1 MDRNTFI
8 IVGAA
13 LAAVGL
19 VSCAGEP
26 ERPSAEMT
34 RAGTI
39 IGQAEKDTD
48 TQQFAA
54 AELQQARD
62 KLNQAEMASKDGR
75 NAEAERLAM
84 QAALDAEYATAKA
97 GNGEAQKAAEEL
109 DRSLESLRQESARKP
124 AQ

>member
-1 MDRNTFI
+1 MERNTF
-8 IVGAA
+8 VTAA
-13 LAAVGL
+13 AMLAGL
-19 VSCAGEP
+19 GLASCASEP

-34 RAGTI
+34 RASTI

-84 QAALDAEYATAKA
+84 QAALDAEYARAKA